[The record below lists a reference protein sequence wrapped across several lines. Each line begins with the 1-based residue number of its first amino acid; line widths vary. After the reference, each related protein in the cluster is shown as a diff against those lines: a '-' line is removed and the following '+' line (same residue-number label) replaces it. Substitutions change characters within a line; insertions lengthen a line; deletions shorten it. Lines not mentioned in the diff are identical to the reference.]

1 MLTSVINFKTKPK
14 KSIGKLVFCYFN
26 VTLRFKITMF
36 KVFIL
41 KTLIFFF
48 VLFNKLEL
56 KELRGKM

>member
-1 MLTSVINFKTKPK
+1 
-14 KSIGKLVFCYFN
+14 
-26 VTLRFKITMF
+26 MF

-48 VLFNKLEL
+48 VLFKKLEL

>member
-1 MLTSVINFKTKPK
+1 
-14 KSIGKLVFCYFN
+14 
-26 VTLRFKITMF
+26 MF

-48 VLFNKLEL
+48 VLFNKLES